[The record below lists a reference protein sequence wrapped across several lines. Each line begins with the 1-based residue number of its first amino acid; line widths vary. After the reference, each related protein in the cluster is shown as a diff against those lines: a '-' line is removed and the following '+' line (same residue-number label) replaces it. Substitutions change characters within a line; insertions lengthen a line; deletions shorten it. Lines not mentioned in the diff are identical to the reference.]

1 MKRLILILFAFVST
15 QIYSQSLKIDGAT
28 GRSADLAAITVPD
41 SSDQV
46 FMERSDSSKS
56 ISYGNFMTHSGG
68 LSFLSTEGE
77 QTIGTGGTFERL
89 FEGNMAYTGVHLD
102 DFTES
107 DGRLTYTGSVLKHF
121 DISAYMSI
129 ESGEVAQRIEIRIAQ
144 GGTTIEGSNMPLDFT
159 ALSSDRTLSTG
170 FKVEMQ
176 TNDYIEV
183 YGTSDTNGD
192 TFTIH
197 NFVLN
202 ISQQ

>member
-1 MKRLILILFAFVST
+1 
-15 QIYSQSLKIDGAT
+15 
-28 GRSADLAAITVPD
+28 
-41 SSDQV
+41 
-46 FMERSDSSKS
+46 
-56 ISYGNFMTHSGG
+56 MTHSGG

-144 GGTTIEGSNMPLDFT
+144 GGTTIEAERGEFIMSRNAVDAIGVENLNRMNQGGGGSINVNFSGNVMSRDF
-159 ALSSDRTLSTG
+159 
-170 FKVEMQ
+170 
-176 TNDYIEV
+176 IEQEAIPQIKEAIRRGADIGV
-183 YGTSDTNGD
+183 S
-192 TFTIH
+192 
-197 NFVLN
+197 
-202 ISQQ
+202 